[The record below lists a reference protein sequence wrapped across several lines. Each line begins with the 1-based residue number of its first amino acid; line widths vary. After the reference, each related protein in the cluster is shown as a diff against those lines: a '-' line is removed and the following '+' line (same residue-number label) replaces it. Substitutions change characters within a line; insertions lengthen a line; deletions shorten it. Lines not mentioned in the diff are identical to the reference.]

1 MSRLAWIGDI
11 EFEQFLGFVSRSGVK
26 MSKILQLA
34 TNNPDSMLTQA
45 DVHWIELDSVD
56 STNDYLS
63 RAYQQG
69 RVSGCAVVLAHIQT
83 AGRGRAG
90 RSWTAAPRASLCFSV
105 GLPVAGYQLPF
116 LPLCVGVAVAQV
128 IERFGV
134 PVQLKWPNDLIVSGK
149 KLGGVLC
156 ESFQTV
162 SGATTVIGV
171 GINVHPVDVPQ
182 ALSGAGATSL
192 SQWIDGSAL
201 PTVRELAEACVLS
214 IQNWIG
220 ETQVQGISALFKQF
234 ALRDAWLGQEVVVVD
249 EGKVLLSGQ
258 AMGIDENGAY
268 LVNTSS
274 GLRSVL
280 AGDLSLR
287 VAP

>member
-1 MSRLAWIGDI
+1 
-11 EFEQFLGFVSRSGVK
+11 
-26 MSKILQLA
+26 
-34 TNNPDSMLTQA
+34 MLTQA

-69 RVSGCAVVLAHIQT
+69 RVSGCAVVLTQAQT

-90 RSWTAAPRASLCFSV
+90 RSWKAVPGASLCFSL

-116 LPLCVGVAVAQV
+116 LPLCVGLAVAEV
-128 IERFGV
+128 LERFEV
-134 PVQLKWPNDLIVSGK
+134 PVQLKWPNDLIVGGQ

-156 ESFQTV
+156 ESFHTG

-171 GINVHPVDVPQ
+171 GLNVHPVDVPQ
-182 ALSGAGATSL
+182 ALSGAGASCLVQWVDASILPSL
-192 SQWIDGSAL
+192 
-201 PTVRELAEACVLS
+201 RELAEACVLS
-214 IQNWIG
+214 ILH
-220 ETQVQGISALFKQF
+220 QVEAARAQGISALFKQF
-234 ALRDAWLGQEVVVVD
+234 ALRDAWLGLEVVVLE
-249 EGKVLLSGQ
+249 EGKALFSGR

-268 LVNTSS
+268 LISTSN
-274 GLRSVL
+274 GLRSVI

-287 VAP
+287 VAA

>member
-1 MSRLAWIGDI
+1 
-11 EFEQFLGFVSRSGVK
+11 
-26 MSKILQLA
+26 
-34 TNNPDSMLTQA
+34 MLTQA
-45 DVHWIELDSVD
+45 EVHWIELDSVD

-69 RVSGCAVVLAHIQT
+69 RVSGCTAALAHVQT

-90 RSWTAAPRASLCFSV
+90 RSWKALPGASLCFSL

-128 IERFGV
+128 LEQLGV
-134 PVQLKWPNDLIVSGK
+134 PAQLKWPNDLIVAGR

-156 ESFQTV
+156 ESFQTP
-162 SGATTVIGV
+162 SGTSTVIGV
-171 GINVHPVDVPQ
+171 GVNIHPVEVPQ

-192 SQWIDGSAL
+192 SQWVDVATL
-201 PTVRELAEACVLS
+201 PPVRELAEVIVQS
-214 IQNWIG
+214 ILQQIDVA
-220 ETQVQGISALFKQF
+220 QAQGISTLFNAF
-234 ALRDAWLGQEVVVVD
+234 ALRDAWLGQDVSVLD
-249 EGKVLLSGQ
+249 EGKVLFSGQ

-268 LVNTSS
+268 LINTSS
-274 GLRSVL
+274 GLRSVV

-287 VAP
+287 VVA

>member
-1 MSRLAWIGDI
+1 LSRLAWIGDI
-11 EFEQFLGFVSRSGVK
+11 EFEQFRGFVSRSGVK

-34 TNNPDSMLTQA
+34 TNNPDLMLTQA

-69 RVSGCAVVLAHIQT
+69 RVSGCAVVLAHSQT

-90 RSWTAAPRASLCFSV
+90 RNWTASPGGSLCVSV
-105 GLPVAGYQLPF
+105 GLPIAGYQLPF
-116 LPLCVGVAVAQV
+116 LPLCVGVAVVQV
-128 IERFGV
+128 LERLGV
-134 PVQLKWPNDLIVSGK
+134 PARLKWPNDLIIDGQ

-156 ESFQTV
+156 ESFQGP
-162 SGATTVIGV
+162 SGPCTVIGV
-171 GINVHPVDVPQ
+171 GLNIQPVDVPH

-192 SQWIDGSAL
+192 SRWVDASGL
-201 PTVRELAEACVLS
+201 PPVRELAEDCVLF
-214 IQNWIG
+214 IRKRID
-220 ETQVQGISALFKQF
+220 EALAEGTSVLFQQF
-234 ALRDAWLGQEVVVVD
+234 RLRDAWLGLNVVAQD
-249 EGKVLLSGQ
+249 EGKILFSGQ

-268 LVNTSS
+268 LINTSS
-274 GLRSVL
+274 GLRSVV

-287 VAP
+287 VAA